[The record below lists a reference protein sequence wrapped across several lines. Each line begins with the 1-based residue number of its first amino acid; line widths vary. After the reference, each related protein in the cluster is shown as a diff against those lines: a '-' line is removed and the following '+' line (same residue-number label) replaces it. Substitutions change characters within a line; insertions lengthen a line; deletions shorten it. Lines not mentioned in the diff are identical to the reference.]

1 MFRDAHAYIARCDA
15 CQRLGII
22 SKRNEMPQNYILE
35 VEVFDWCEVD
45 FMGPF
50 PPSFK
55 NEYILVA
62 VDYVSKLVEAV
73 ASPTNDAKV
82 VTKMFSSIIFSI

>member
-1 MFRDAHAYIARCDA
+1 MR
-15 CQRLGII
+15 
-22 SKRNEMPQNYILE
+22 
-35 VEVFDWCEVD
+35 
-45 FMGPF
+45 PF

-62 VDYVSKLVEAV
+62 VDYISKWVKAI

-82 VTKMFSSIIFSI
+82 VTKMFKTIIFPRFGYHE